1 VLFLGTTRPSKIF
14 QNWHFWHGNK
24 PSGKPVCR
32 TPGAAR
38 NELFVAG
45 GKDIRSKDLGPS
57 KTELK
62 RSSKRR
68 PGLSW
73 VVQLLKVFFTSY
85 ANGLRSYMS
94 CGNFVPPL
102 SLEVLVT
109 FFFSGE
115 IEI

>member
-1 VLFLGTTRPSKIF
+1 LVQQGLQKYSKIGIF
-14 QNWHFWHGNK
+14 GMETNHLANLYVG
-24 PSGKPVCR
+24 PPV
-32 TPGAAR
+32 PHAM
-38 NELFVAG
+38 NFLSQVE
-45 GKDIRSKDLGPS
+45 KIRSKDLGPS